1 MEGAPD
7 RRSSFPSQYELAPPG
22 AAQRR
27 VKQGVVDTK
36 RHSLHRISCKKGS
49 SGDGDGFE
57 KQSTWGA
64 NLGWLMRVCFCQPF
78 DSTEDAMM
86 MADAIPRSRW
96 ETPVG
101 LMEMNGDDDD
111 DDAMVRRREM
121 EGGVGDSCRRQSVEC
136 SALLLQRENMR
147 GRGDDGTVTAHG
159 DGGGAS

>member
-1 MEGAPD
+1 MEGAPA

-27 VKQGVVDTK
+27 VKHGVVDTK

-78 DSTEDAMM
+78 DPMDDAMM

-111 DDAMVRRREM
+111 EAMVRRREM

-147 GRGDDGTVTAHG
+147 GRGDDGTVTAYS